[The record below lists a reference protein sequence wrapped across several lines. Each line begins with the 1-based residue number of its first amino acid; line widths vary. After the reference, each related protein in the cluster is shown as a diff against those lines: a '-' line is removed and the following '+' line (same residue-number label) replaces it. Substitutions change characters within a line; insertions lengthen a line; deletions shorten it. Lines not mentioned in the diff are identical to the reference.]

1 MNVIYNFAVNAING
15 ALNIY
20 ARCVSDK
27 CQGKFSRFLTG
38 RRNLMNR
45 IRDDMNQMP
54 RKGMVVWFHASSL
67 GEYAVAR
74 PLIARLHR
82 ECECTVVF
90 TFFSPS
96 GYEPLR
102 DRHPGI
108 DYLYYLPIDTRHNA
122 CEFLDAVRPDRAVFI
137 ISELWPNFLQQLKF
151 RAIPTYLVSAIIRE
165 NSSCFRWYGK
175 TFRKALFAFTK
186 IFVLNEESR
195 FNLKMFGYTNAEV
208 NGDPLFDN
216 ASLVASTEWNDEV
229 ISNFTSGH
237 KVFMAG
243 SVSDDKDADMVCHVA
258 NSHSGLR
265 SILVPHDISE
275 KGVAQLQSRL
285 KVNSKLYSECDT
297 DTDFTDTDVLIVN
310 SMGKLAYMYRYATV
324 AYVGGGFTPLLH
336 SVIEATVYGVPVSF
350 GPRIERK
357 ITPAQL
363 MKSGLGQMVTTPAEL
378 DTWVWRL
385 INDDT
390 RLDEIKAGAREY
402 VKHNTGN
409 VEFLIRTI
417 INGQ

>member
-1 MNVIYNFAVNAING
+1 
-15 ALNIY
+15 
-20 ARCVSDK
+20 
-27 CQGKFSRFLTG
+27 
-38 RRNLMNR
+38 
-45 IRDDMNQMP
+45 
-54 RKGMVVWFHASSL
+54 
-67 GEYAVAR
+67 
-74 PLIARLHR
+74 
-82 ECECTVVF
+82 
-90 TFFSPS
+90 
-96 GYEPLR
+96 
-102 DRHPGI
+102 
-108 DYLYYLPIDTRHNA
+108 
-122 CEFLDAVRPDRAVFI
+122 
-137 ISELWPNFLQQLKF
+137 
-151 RAIPTYLVSAIIRE
+151 
-165 NSSCFRWYGK
+165 
-175 TFRKALFAFTK
+175 
-186 IFVLNEESR
+186 
-195 FNLKMFGYTNAEV
+195 
-208 NGDPLFDN
+208 
-216 ASLVASTEWNDEV
+216 
-229 ISNFTSGH
+229 
-237 KVFMAG
+237 MAG